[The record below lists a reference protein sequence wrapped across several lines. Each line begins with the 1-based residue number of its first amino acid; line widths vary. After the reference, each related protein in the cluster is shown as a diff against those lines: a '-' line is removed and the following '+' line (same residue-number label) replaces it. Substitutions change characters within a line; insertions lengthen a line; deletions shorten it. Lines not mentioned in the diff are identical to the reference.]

1 MSAKPFRQRGLPLA
15 AVLSFLLIGCA
26 TPERIVLLPQ
36 EDGTPSA
43 VVVRAKGQETVL
55 DQPYAVASVGRR
67 IETGTTDANA
77 VATRYRSVNQA
88 LPPQPRSYTLNFEFG
103 RTQMTRESQALLDRI
118 LEEMQTLPAPEMVI
132 IGHTDDVGR
141 DAVNDELS
149 LKRANSVLAA
159 IKAKGIELRDVS
171 VVGRGKREPLVPQK
185 PGKPEP
191 RNRRVEIRVK

>member
-1 MSAKPFRQRGLPLA
+1 MSANPFRERGLPLA
-15 AVLSFLLIGCA
+15 VVLSILLVGCA
-26 TPERIVLLPQ
+26 TPDRIVLLPQ

-43 VVVRAKGQETVL
+43 IVVRSKGQEAVL

-67 IETGTTDANA
+67 IETGTTDATA
-77 VATRYRSVNQA
+77 VATRYRAVNEA
-88 LPPQPRSYTLNFEFG
+88 LPPHPRSYTLNFEFG

-159 IKAKGIELRDVS
+159 IKAKGITLRDVS